1 MDRKEIEN
9 LKAAYDAVFDENDQM
24 RTCGR
29 EACIELIALMKNYTS
44 EDVGNE
50 DTGTI
55 EVTSMQ
61 TEYHKLVG

>member
-9 LKAAYDAVFDENDQM
+9 LKAAYNAVFDENDQM

-29 EACIELIALMKNYTS
+29 EACIELISLMKNYTS
-44 EDVGNE
+44 EDMGNE

-61 TEYHKLVG
+61 TEYHKLIG